1 MDKVLNKH
9 EPFDMIVIGAGI
21 SGLAMAFEAQLAGNK
36 VLVLEKENRC
46 GGCFHSEVMPNTGS
60 NDGEIFWLEM
70 GTHTCFNSYGR
81 LLNILGRLEMSD
93 QMQGREKLS
102 YRMLVNNKL
111 VSIASRLSFME
122 LLTHVWRLF
131 SLKKEGKSIA
141 DHYSALIGPSNYSSV
156 FRHAFNAVVCQPA
169 DQMPADML
177 FRKRP
182 RDKSV
187 KRSYTFAEGLAR
199 IIAALEQRLE
209 VRTGQDIHAIH
220 RHAAGYVVET
230 EAGVYASDKL
240 VCATPAP
247 ATARLLA
254 QVHADIAEQLGWV
267 NEVEIESVGIVVCK
281 ETLTLPP
288 AAGIIAVD
296 DDFYSAISR
305 DYVAHPHLRGFT
317 FHFKP
322 GLLSDEEK
330 LQRICTVLGVETSDL
345 QYVFHKINRLP
356 APEVGHHQLIEEIDA
371 MLANHP
377 LALVG
382 NYFDGVAVEDC
393 LERVEKEWARFSA
406 MA

>member
-1 MDKVLNKH
+1 
-9 EPFDMIVIGAGI
+9 MIVIGAGI
-21 SGLAMAFEAQLAGNK
+21 SGLAMAFEAQQAGIN
-36 VLVLEKENRC
+36 VLVLEKGNRS
-46 GGCFHSEVMPNTGS
+46 GGCFHSEIVPDIDSDAGP
-60 NDGEIFWLEM
+60 DKGEPFWLEM

-81 LLNILGRLEMSD
+81 LLTMLGRLGMTE
-93 QMQGREKLS
+93 QMLEREKLS
-102 YRMLVNNKL
+102 YRMLAGDKL
-111 VSIASRLSFME
+111 VSIASRIRFIE

-141 DHYSALIGPSNYSSV
+141 DYYSALLGSKNYASV
-156 FRHAFNAVVCQPA
+156 FRHAFNAVICQSA

-187 KRSYTFAEGLAR
+187 KRSYAFAQGLGR
-199 IIAALEQRLE
+199 IIATLEQRLD
-209 VRTGQDIHAIH
+209 VKTGQDIHAIH
-220 RHAAGYVVET
+220 RHAAGYVIET
-230 EAGVYASDKL
+230 EAGVYACDKL

-247 ATARLLA
+247 AASRLLER
-254 QVHADIAEQLGWV
+254 VHADIAEQLGWV
-267 NEVEIESVGIVVCK
+267 DEVEIESVGIVVRK
-281 ETLTLPP
+281 EVLLLAP

-296 DDFYSAISR
+296 DVFYSAVSR

-322 GLLSDEEK
+322 GLLNDEEK
-330 LQRICTVLGVETSDL
+330 LQRICAVLAVETADL
-345 QYVFHKINRLP
+345 QYVFYKTNRLP
-356 APEVGHHQLIEEIDA
+356 APEMGHHQLIEAIDA
-371 MLANHP
+371 MLANQP

-393 LERVEKEWARFSA
+393 LQRVEKEWIRFSA